1 MTVLFQVEFK
11 NSLLTRTMPDGTQ
24 DTSPVDQN
32 EIRKLEG
39 MSQDYSWNTSPALSF
54 DPYSVPSTLTN
65 FNLSV

>member
-32 EIRKLEG
+32 EIHRC
-39 MSQDYSWNTSPALSF
+39 
-54 DPYSVPSTLTN
+54 SVKR
-65 FNLSV
+65 